1 LAEIVIPVALIIQ
14 IVVLLIIFYIIGKKI
29 GDFPMKLEGIRSPK
43 REVVEALVVWIIIFG
58 ILAYLMIK
66 LYFMTSL
73 PYFLISLFGFLIDIY
88 LISAVLLSIIF
99 LRVWKKGRDRE
110 DAGFKLPRNLK
121 NSFLMIIIF
130 IIYSVGIF
138 FFLGGEKADI
148 LALLYGIINP
158 AIIEELIARS
168 LITSKLERALEIKK
182 AWFFGGLLFGMLHI
196 PIDFFGYNWFAY
208 DQQITIAIALLA
220 AQIISGWIFCIIFIK
235 TRSIIP
241 CILVHYIFDFLPS
254 LLATFLYNF

>member
-1 LAEIVIPVALIIQ
+1 MALIVIPIALIVQ

-29 GDFPMKLEGIRSPK
+29 GDYPMKLEEIRKPT
-43 REVVEALVVWIIIFG
+43 REIIETIFVWILIFVV
-58 ILAYLMIK
+58 LVYSMLQ
-66 LYFMTSL
+66 LYFMKTL
-73 PYFLISLFGFLIDIY
+73 PFFVIYLFGFPIDMY
-88 LISAVLLSIIF
+88 FISTVLLSIIF
-99 LRVWKKGRDRE
+99 LRVWKKGRDRK
-110 DAGFKLPRNLK
+110 DAGFNIPRNLK
-121 NSFLMIIIF
+121 NSILMVTIF
-130 IIYSVGIF
+130 VIYSIGIF
-138 FFLGGEKADI
+138 FFLGGEKTSI
-148 LALLYGIINP
+148 FALLYGIINP

-208 DQQITIAIALLA
+208 GQQITIAIALLA

-254 LLATFLYNF
+254 LLATLL